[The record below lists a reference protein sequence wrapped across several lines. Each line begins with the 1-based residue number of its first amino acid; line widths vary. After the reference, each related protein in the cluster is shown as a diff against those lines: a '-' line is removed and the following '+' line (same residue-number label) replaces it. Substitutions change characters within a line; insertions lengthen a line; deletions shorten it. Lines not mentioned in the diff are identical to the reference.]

1 MILDFIDQKIR
12 KAFSDAAM
20 QYDVL
25 AGLHKEIGR
34 ELIKKNI
41 SRENTN
47 TILDV
52 GMGTGWLTG
61 KLSFYFPESKVVGID
76 FAPGMIKAAKDSE
89 HTFTMIQADAL
100 ELPFK
105 NNSYDLVISNLVYQ
119 WVSPLNRAFGSV
131 TRILKDGGVFSMTA
145 FGYNTFTE
153 LFQSINHVLVQ
164 KNDGKPYNI
173 KRLCTFDNIKETLA
187 GAGFKN
193 INVDYET
200 IKVHFPDMMSLV
212 KWIKGIGANTIPRDF
227 FIGKDLLSAAEE
239 YYKTHFTEK
248 LGVVAT
254 FEVIWAQAQK

>member
-20 QYDVL
+20 QYDIL

-100 ELPFK
+100 
-105 NNSYDLVISNLVYQ
+105 
-119 WVSPLNRAFGSV
+119 
-131 TRILKDGGVFSMTA
+131 
-145 FGYNTFTE
+145 
-153 LFQSINHVLVQ
+153 
-164 KNDGKPYNI
+164 
-173 KRLCTFDNIKETLA
+173 
-187 GAGFKN
+187 
-193 INVDYET
+193 
-200 IKVHFPDMMSLV
+200 
-212 KWIKGIGANTIPRDF
+212 
-227 FIGKDLLSAAEE
+227 
-239 YYKTHFTEK
+239 
-248 LGVVAT
+248 
-254 FEVIWAQAQK
+254 